1 MADNQKNT
9 KIKVTADTNQAKQ
22 AVADL
27 DNLIA
32 STQRKIDRAFNAAQG
47 NNNTISNKQLS
58 GAQSGIGQLNDL
70 ANELRS
76 QLDQARANTPAGQN
90 SQVTKDVASD
100 LHRVTDALQRIQQQQ
115 SSQMNAL
122 GNVKVT
128 SSSAFRVDSITDPA
142 GTTTDYRNINI
153 SNRLNARNFRS
164 DVNNIL
170 STIRRE
176 SNNWNTTVATG
187 KVSYNRYQE
196 YQGSISSQRER
207 ITKMNDFF
215 KSDGTI
221 GKFYNDYKGV
231 VSKSNQANKIASST
245 NATSAQVKY
254 ARELQEQVNTM
265 NKTKQVF
272 DELQINLKK
281 ASDNLDTL
289 SGEVTGSV
297 EKGKVTVGTDPNSI
311 LGQIKKRSFA
321 ITRGALAG
329 ASGAFTVQAG
339 RGANLRLSSFDDI
352 KSIAYANGSHD
363 NRVLNELGSAG
374 YRWGYSGADMAGF
387 ANAYTSSTGNT
398 SGATDVAS
406 TWARQ
411 SRVTG
416 GNAQST
422 QALEQAAGNS
432 ANLNSSQMSRLGNDI
447 TNSIINSGMS
457 GKATQQQQGLAELY
471 QNGAKYGMTASDER
485 NMAGFQASMSKYGS
499 QFQGTQGAQNTM
511 QLASTLGNYN
521 SPGMRMLFSRTN
533 PGRYNGVDGNARM
546 MEDMQNLQ
554 RQPWKMRDTLK
565 SATQAFGGDTLR
577 TAAYIS
583 EQSGG
588 SVTVDQAKKW
598 ITAAQNGDMS
608 KSQFEK
614 YVKKTQKSGKDA
626 DDAFNKTGASKLMKY
641 NASLANSA
649 IKASQALDIF
659 TKALAGM
666 QQKHPYLSIFGNAAG
681 VAMGSVGA
689 NLIASGISGL
699 LTGGKGGGGVKG
711 ALKAGSHL
719 GKFRSVAGTVVS
731 KSRGLLGRGAS
742 LIRGS
747 GKLGKVGRVALRGA
761 KAVGRS
767 TSVGDILLGGAD
779 LIGAFAT
786 TKKGTRARHRAV
798 GSSIGGTAGGILGGA
813 AAGAA
818 AGSVFGG
825 VGAVPGALIGGIL
838 GSFGGEKLGGTIG
851 GMFGTTKKAR
861 AINKAR
867 GQSLNGARKTARKYN
882 NSSHGL
888 HLGKKGL
895 LIGAGLAT
903 GAAGLGLLM
912 GGTAHAATRKKKTP
926 QSEEW
931 KILRGYNKML
941 DHAMRVV
948 QAAKSIKAGGD
959 DSKKD
964 DDSGDPDDTSKA
976 AEKWKKDIKKAAKA
990 MGANPSDE
998 DINKIVSMIQ
1008 HESGGDPKRVQEV
1021 WDQNMAAGNP
1031 AQGLLQYIPQTFNT
1045 YAVSGHK
1052 NIKSGYDQLLALFND
1067 SNWKQDIHYGGGWS
1081 PSGHPVKANGGLRFH
1096 AQGGSFL
1103 ANQATQVTGQDIFGE
1118 AGTEAY
1124 TPLNAGH
1131 YADGLAN
1138 LKDLAGMFGKQVVD
1152 QSQLSSQRTT
1162 TINPSYNIN
1171 LTIQGGTDNA
1181 DSLAQT
1187 VANKVR
1193 EMLKQ
1198 YDQQQVAINQ
1208 HAYYGNETSGL
1219 FV

>member
-47 NNNTISNKQLS
+47 NNNTISNRQLS

-176 SNNWNTTVATG
+176 SNNWNTTAATG

-207 ITKMNDFF
+207 ITKMNEFF

-221 GKFYNDYKGV
+221 GKFYDAYKDV
-231 VSKSNQANKIASST
+231 VSRSNQANKIASST

-289 SGEVTGSV
+289 SGEVTRGV
-297 EKGKVTVGTDPNSI
+297 EKGSVTVGTDPNSI

-352 KSIAYANGSHD
+352 KSIAYANGGHD

-398 SGATDVAS
+398 SGATNVAS

-416 GNAQST
+416 GNTQST

-614 YVKKTQKSGKDA
+614 YVKKTQKSGKGA

-659 TKALAGM
+659 TKALAGI
-666 QQKHPYLSIFGNAAG
+666 QQNHPYLSIFGNAAG
-681 VAMGSVGA
+681 VAMGSVGG

-699 LTGGKGGGGVKG
+699 LTGGKGGKGGGGLLRGIKDSFSKG
-711 ALKAGSHL
+711 GGIRGTLGGLKGRAKSARATIRANGGIKNTVSRKLAQHEATRMS
-719 GKFRSVAGTVVS
+719 GKVAGKVGKRGLKGVLKGIPGVGTIANLGFLGWDALHGDIGNSLLDAAGLIPGVGDVADVAQMAGGGDAINKGLKGKLKGMSLKDAKKYVSKLNKRNVS
-731 KSRGLLGRGAS
+731 KS
-742 LIRGS
+742 GS
-747 GKLGKVGRVALRGA
+747 FLGKVGR
-761 KAVGRS
+761 
-767 TSVGDILLGGAD
+767 
-779 LIGAFAT
+779 FAS
-786 TKKGTRARHRAV
+786 KHKY
-798 GSSIGGTAGGILGGA
+798 GILGGA
-813 AAGAA
+813 A
-818 AGSVFGG
+818 
-825 VGAVPGALIGGIL
+825 L
-838 GSFGGEKLGGTIG
+838 GLGG
-851 GMFGTTKKAR
+851 
-861 AINKAR
+861 
-867 GQSLNGARKTARKYN
+867 
-882 NSSHGL
+882 
-888 HLGKKGL
+888 L
-895 LIGAGLAT
+895 LF
-903 GAAGLGLLM
+903 
-912 GGTAHAATRKKKTP
+912 GGTADAATRKKKTP

-1008 HESGGDPKRVQEV
+1008 HESGGDPKRVQEA

-1181 DSLAQT
+1181 DNLAQT

-1198 YDQQQVAINQ
+1198 YDQQQVARNQ

>member
-142 GTTTDYRNINI
+142 GTTTNYRNINI
-153 SNRLNARNFRS
+153 SNQLNARNFRS

-207 ITKMNDFF
+207 ITKMNNLFT
-215 KSDGTI
+215 SDGTI
-221 GKFYNDYKGV
+221 GKFYDDYKDV
-231 VSKSNQANKIASST
+231 VSKSNQANKIASSA

-289 SGEVTGSV
+289 SGEVTRGV
-297 EKGKVTVGTDPNSI
+297 EKGSVTVGTDPNSI

-329 ASGAFTVQAG
+329 AGGDFTIQAG

-352 KSIAYANGSHD
+352 KSIAYANGGHD

-398 SGATDVAS
+398 SGATNVAS

-614 YVKKTQKSGKDA
+614 YVKKTQKSGKGA

-659 TKALAGM
+659 TKALAGI
-666 QQKHPYLSIFGNAAG
+666 QQNHPYLSIFGNAAG
-681 VAMGSVGA
+681 VAMGSVGG
-689 NLIASGISGL
+689 NIIASGISGL
-699 LTGGKGGGGVKG
+699 LTGGKGGKGGGGLLRGIKDSFSKG
-711 ALKAGSHL
+711 GGIRGTLGGLKGRAKSARATIRANGGIKNTVSRKLAQHEAERMS
-719 GKFRSVAGTVVS
+719 GRVAGKVGKKGLKGVLKGIPGVGTIANLGFLGWDALHGDIGNSLLDVAGLIPGVGDVADVAQMAGGGDAINKGLKGKLKGMSLKDAKKYVS
-731 KSRGLLGRGAS
+731 KLNKRNAS
-742 LIRGS
+742 KS
-747 GKLGKVGRVALRGA
+747 GELLGKVGR
-761 KAVGRS
+761 
-767 TSVGDILLGGAD
+767 
-779 LIGAFAT
+779 FAS
-786 TKKGTRARHRAV
+786 KHKY
-798 GSSIGGTAGGILGGA
+798 GILGGA
-813 AAGAA
+813 A
-818 AGSVFGG
+818 
-825 VGAVPGALIGGIL
+825 L
-838 GSFGGEKLGGTIG
+838 GLGG
-851 GMFGTTKKAR
+851 
-861 AINKAR
+861 
-867 GQSLNGARKTARKYN
+867 
-882 NSSHGL
+882 
-888 HLGKKGL
+888 L
-895 LIGAGLAT
+895 LF
-903 GAAGLGLLM
+903 
-912 GGTAHAATRKKKTP
+912 GGTADASTRKKKTP

-959 DSKKD
+959 DSKDAGDVSDDGNNKD
-964 DDSGDPDDTSKA
+964 R
-976 AEKWKKDIKKAAKA
+976 EYWKKKIKQVAKK
-990 MGANPSDE
+990 MGAHPTDDQIDKLLGTIQGESNFDEKAVGGNDGLSD
-998 DINKIVSMIQ
+998 
-1008 HESGGDPKRVQEV
+1008 
-1021 WDQNMAAGNP
+1021 GN
-1031 AQGLLQYIPQTFNT
+1031 AMGLLQFKQGTFNKYKVKGHDNINSGVDQL
-1045 YAVSGHK
+1045 YAFF
-1052 NIKSGYDQLLALFND
+1052 NIK
-1067 SNWKQDIHYGGGWS
+1067 NWAQYATGHAGWS
-1081 PSGHPVKANGGLRFH
+1081 PSGPSRGYENGGFRFH

-1162 TINPSYNIN
+1162 TVNPSYNIN

-1181 DSLAQT
+1181 DNLAQT

-1198 YDQQQVAINQ
+1198 YDQQQVARNQ

>member
-176 SNNWNTTVATG
+176 SNNWNTTAATG

-207 ITKMNDFF
+207 ITKMNEFF

-221 GKFYNDYKGV
+221 GKFYDDYKDV
-231 VSKSNQANKIASST
+231 VSRSNQANKIASSA

-289 SGEVTGSV
+289 SGNVTRGV

-329 ASGAFTVQAG
+329 AGGALTVQAG

-352 KSIAYANGSHD
+352 KSIAYANGGHD
-363 NRVLNELGSAG
+363 NRVINELGSAG

-398 SGATDVAS
+398 NGATNVAS

-614 YVKKTQKSGKDA
+614 YVKKTQKSGKGA

-666 QQKHPYLSIFGNAAG
+666 QQNHPYLSIFGNAAG
-681 VAMGSVGA
+681 VAMGSVGG

-699 LTGGKGGGGVKG
+699 LTGGKGGKGGGGLLRGIKDSFSKG
-711 ALKAGSHL
+711 GRIRGTLGGLKGRAKSARATIRANGGIKNTVSRKLAQHEATRMSGRVAGKAGKRGLKGVLKGIPGVGTIANL
-719 GKFRSVAGTVVS
+719 GFLGWDALHGDIGNSLLDAVGLIPGVGDVADVAQMAGGGDAINKGLKGKLKGMSLKDAKKYVSKLNKRNVS
-731 KSRGLLGRGAS
+731 KS
-742 LIRGS
+742 GS
-747 GKLGKVGRVALRGA
+747 FLGKVGR
-761 KAVGRS
+761 
-767 TSVGDILLGGAD
+767 
-779 LIGAFAT
+779 FAS
-786 TKKGTRARHRAV
+786 KHKY
-798 GSSIGGTAGGILGGA
+798 GILGGA
-813 AAGAA
+813 A
-818 AGSVFGG
+818 
-825 VGAVPGALIGGIL
+825 L
-838 GSFGGEKLGGTIG
+838 GLGG
-851 GMFGTTKKAR
+851 
-861 AINKAR
+861 
-867 GQSLNGARKTARKYN
+867 
-882 NSSHGL
+882 
-888 HLGKKGL
+888 L
-895 LIGAGLAT
+895 LF
-903 GAAGLGLLM
+903 
-912 GGTAHAATRKKKTP
+912 GGTADAATRKKKTP

-959 DSKKD
+959 DSKDAGDVSDDGNNKD
-964 DDSGDPDDTSKA
+964 R
-976 AEKWKKDIKKAAKA
+976 EYWKKKIKQVAKKMGVHPTDDQIDKLLGTIQGESNFDEKAVGGNDGLSDGNA
-990 MGANPSDE
+990 M
-998 DINKIVSMIQ
+998 
-1008 HESGGDPKRVQEV
+1008 
-1021 WDQNMAAGNP
+1021 
-1031 AQGLLQYIPQTFNT
+1031 GLLQFKQGTFNNYKVKGHDNINSGVDQL
-1045 YAVSGHK
+1045 YAFF
-1052 NIKSGYDQLLALFND
+1052 NIK
-1067 SNWKQDIHYGGGWS
+1067 NWAQYATGHAGWS
-1081 PSGHPVKANGGLRFH
+1081 PSGPSRGYENGGLRFH

-1162 TINPSYNIN
+1162 TVNPSYNIN

-1198 YDQQQVAINQ
+1198 YDQQQVARNQ

>member
-115 SSQMNAL
+115 SNQMNAL

-128 SSSAFRVDSITDPA
+128 SSSAFRVDSITDPV
-142 GTTTDYRNINI
+142 GNTTNYRDINI
-153 SNRLNARNFRS
+153 SNRLDARNFRS

-176 SNNWNTTVATG
+176 SNNWNTTAATG

-231 VSKSNQANKIASST
+231 VSKSNQANKIASSA

-281 ASDNLDTL
+281 ASDNLDSL
-289 SGEVTGSV
+289 SSKVTSGV
-297 EKGKVTVGTDPNSI
+297 EKGKVTVGSDPNSI

-329 ASGAFTVQAG
+329 AGGAFTVQAG

-352 KSIAYANGSHD
+352 KSIAYANGGHD

-398 SGATDVAS
+398 SGATNVAS

-499 QFQGTQGAQNTM
+499 QFQGTQGAQSTM

-659 TKALAGM
+659 TKALAGI
-666 QQKHPYLSIFGNAAG
+666 QQNHPYLSIFGNAAG
-681 VAMGSVGA
+681 VAMGSVGG

-699 LTGGKGGGGVKG
+699 LNGGKGDKGGGGLLRGIKDSFSKG
-711 ALKAGSHL
+711 GGIRGTLGGLKGRAKSARATIRANGGIKNTVSRKLAQHEATRMS
-719 GKFRSVAGTVVS
+719 GKVAGKVGKRGLKGVLKGIPGVGTIANLGFLGWDALHGDIGNSLLDVAGLIPGVGDVADVAQMAGGGDAINKGLKGKLKGMSLKDAKKYVS
-731 KSRGLLGRGAS
+731 KLNKRNAS
-742 LIRGS
+742 KSGS
-747 GKLGKVGRVALRGA
+747 FLGKVGR
-761 KAVGRS
+761 
-767 TSVGDILLGGAD
+767 
-779 LIGAFAT
+779 FAS
-786 TKKGTRARHRAV
+786 KHKY
-798 GSSIGGTAGGILGGA
+798 GILGGA
-813 AAGAA
+813 A
-818 AGSVFGG
+818 
-825 VGAVPGALIGGIL
+825 L
-838 GSFGGEKLGGTIG
+838 GLGG
-851 GMFGTTKKAR
+851 
-861 AINKAR
+861 
-867 GQSLNGARKTARKYN
+867 
-882 NSSHGL
+882 
-888 HLGKKGL
+888 L
-895 LIGAGLAT
+895 LF
-903 GAAGLGLLM
+903 
-912 GGTAHAATRKKKTP
+912 GGTADAATRKKTP

-959 DSKKD
+959 DSKDAGDVSDDGNNKD
-964 DDSGDPDDTSKA
+964 R
-976 AEKWKKDIKKAAKA
+976 EYWKKKIKQVAKKMGVHPTDDQIDKLLGTIQGESNFDEKAVGGNDGLSDGNA
-990 MGANPSDE
+990 M
-998 DINKIVSMIQ
+998 
-1008 HESGGDPKRVQEV
+1008 
-1021 WDQNMAAGNP
+1021 
-1031 AQGLLQYIPQTFNT
+1031 GLLQFKQGTFNNYKVKGHDNINSGVDQL
-1045 YAVSGHK
+1045 YAFF
-1052 NIKSGYDQLLALFND
+1052 NIK
-1067 SNWKQDIHYGGGWS
+1067 NWAQYATGHAGWS
-1081 PSGHPVKANGGLRFH
+1081 PSGPSRGYENGGLRFH

-1162 TINPSYNIN
+1162 TVNPSYNIN

-1181 DSLAQT
+1181 DNLAQT

-1198 YDQQQVAINQ
+1198 YDQQQVARNQ

-1219 FV
+1219 FI

>member
-76 QLDQARANTPAGQN
+76 QLDQVRANTPAGQN

-122 GNVKVT
+122 GNAKVT

-176 SNNWNTTVATG
+176 SNNWNTTAATG

-289 SGEVTGSV
+289 SGEVTRGV
-297 EKGKVTVGTDPNSI
+297 EKGSVTVGTDPNSI

-352 KSIAYANGSHD
+352 KSIAYANGGHD

-398 SGATDVAS
+398 SGATNVAS

-614 YVKKTQKSGKDA
+614 YVKKTQKSGKGA

-659 TKALAGM
+659 TKALAGI
-666 QQKHPYLSIFGNAAG
+666 QQNHPYLSIFGNAAG
-681 VAMGSVGA
+681 VAMGSVGG

-699 LTGGKGGGGVKG
+699 LNGGKGDKKVAEGLKNVLRGKIKG
-711 ALKAGSHL
+711 KVTGKLLSKSGNLLGRIKGTGLGKLGRFGKKAISKIPFLDAGFALGDLKAGHPLDAISE
-719 GKFRSVAGTVVS
+719 F
-731 KSRGLLGRGAS
+731 
-742 LIRGS
+742 S
-747 GKLGKVGRVALRGA
+747 G
-761 KAVGRS
+761 
-767 TSVGDILLGGAD
+767 
-779 LIGAFAT
+779 
-786 TKKGTRARHRAV
+786 
-798 GSSIGGTAGGILGGA
+798 
-813 AAGAA
+813 
-818 AGSVFGG
+818 
-825 VGAVPGALIGGIL
+825 L
-838 GSFGGEKLGGTIG
+838 GSFLSGSKFLHGVEGSWKDLFRGKLSKAGYESAKAWHGVPLIG
-851 GMFGTTKKAR
+851 RFFKPENTKYGRKLSRMRGMSLKDAR
-861 AINKAR
+861 HAANKMNKA
-867 GQSLNGARKTARKYN
+867 NEA
-882 NSSHGL
+882 
-888 HLGKKGL
+888 KKGSSFL
-895 LIGAGLAT
+895 GRIGRFASKHKRGLIAGSAIGAGLA
-903 GAAGLGLLM
+903 LL

-959 DSKKD
+959 DSKDAGDVSDDGNNKD
-964 DDSGDPDDTSKA
+964 R
-976 AEKWKKDIKKAAKA
+976 EYWKKKIKQVAKKMGVHPTDDQIDKLLGTIQGESNFDEKAV
-990 MGANPSDE
+990 GGNDGLSD
-998 DINKIVSMIQ
+998 
-1008 HESGGDPKRVQEV
+1008 
-1021 WDQNMAAGNP
+1021 GN
-1031 AQGLLQYIPQTFNT
+1031 AIGLLQFKQGTFNNYKVKGHDNINSGVDQL
-1045 YAVSGHK
+1045 YAFF
-1052 NIKSGYDQLLALFND
+1052 NIK
-1067 SNWKQDIHYGGGWS
+1067 NWAQYATGHAGWS
-1081 PSGHPVKANGGLRFH
+1081 PSGPSRGYENGGFRFH

-1162 TINPSYNIN
+1162 TVNPSYNIN

-1198 YDQQQVAINQ
+1198 YDQQQVARNQ